1 MGQLGSGTGAQ
12 KIPRIGGVN
21 HGLNTIGAKR
31 KGRAGH
37 PRAKF
42 GHCGGGLNAQLI
54 MSKFDTSE

>member
-1 MGQLGSGTGAQ
+1 MGQLGSGTGVQ
-12 KIPRIGGVN
+12 KTPRIGGGDWGSN
-21 HGLNTIGAKR
+21 IIGTKR